1 MSYNH
6 PFRNPPDNMY
16 SDSQRMY
23 PRESSTYRSRI
34 RTTSPDHT
42 QSSSEATV
50 LPPGKALSFLHSCG
64 LDAEDLKSLA
74 ELPEHLITSETLP
87 DLLAQIKKKK
97 AANTTS
103 SRCSLSAY
111 SWNDRSDT
119 QTVECPVD
127 LPFRQ
132 AYHREQ
138 VMTWEDQWGNVQKTS
153 SPTRSYTSSESN
165 YVIEY
170 NHLKNKESIY
180 FDKAAYATEPSR
192 LKTSVVS
199 QSYTNYSRDD
209 SQPSYLSS
217 RDIGESTNRSSRDL
231 SQSTNQSSRDI
242 SQSSIRSSRDIGQS
256 SIRSSRGIGQSSN
269 RSSRGVGQSSN
280 RSSRGIGQSSI
291 RSSRDIGIPPLLSSR
306 DIGIPPLLSSR
317 DIGIPPLLSS
327 RNIRIPPL
335 LSGRDV
341 SQTSHISSIP
351 PLLSSRDIGQPAH
364 HRRTEMV
371 HKVPTRKEASDFHGK
386 IPPVFPYA
394 CVLCEITVLSNNDW
408 SVHINGAQHANSQ
421 LSLVEKYPE
430 WDQKVRSARRNESVP
445 ERSQPRATQERGGK
459 SGSRNGSSSNRS
471 GSSSSKRK
479 SSSSNQNKTE
489 ASEKCKVVCVKF
501 EAVEVD
507 EAYLKKLLGQF
518 GPIVKMIMFPK
529 LAFAEMGSAEQAEDI
544 VKYFLH
550 NPLRIKGQILDFT
563 LSSAFSFLQSSSVV
577 SFSPLPAGDSIS
589 SELMAV
595 AKRFGSVKH
604 SLFLPSR
611 GYVEMANPEEASK
624 LVEHYST
631 NLLKLKG
638 KTINVCFS
646 SEYKTLGEKEISPI
660 PQSSS
665 RRRRRSASPQKRSH
679 SSRRDSPSP
688 KRRSSEERSRSRR
701 SSNSKK
707 RDDGQRS
714 KESSRRVSSRRDS
727 SSKAHSKKSSK
738 DQSKKTDESA
748 KKIDENKDQSDTME
762 DDTIDQSKTMEDD
775 TMDQSEIME
784 DDVNYQSDIME
795 DDSDLEGV
803 AVIADDGEALNSE
816 NEELKED
823 AEPDHQ
829 VQDAS
834 AELTQQETSEEMPNV
849 EQSNDQTILQDMDA
863 SNKHPEMSEHVLD
876 ATTTNGSCD
885 PKEAQELKQET
896 LKDQTVAMD
905 EEIEDFPKSLDN
917 CITLDEF
924 KEKMVEEHETE
935 QGDDQEILA
944 SSTEEKF
951 GKVLEVI
958 GFPVAKKYSEA
969 DLLNIGKKYGDVT
982 DCCLVRN
989 NGKVEKALIE
999 MVNAADAAK
1008 IEAESSKKKIKLGGR
1023 ILRITV
1029 SKTYIQVKEGKSV
1042 DSESGKVECEE
1053 QDDEIKKEFLHSET
1067 SCEENSGVLEETVK
1081 ASEEGAEASVES
1093 NMDTVMQMSSDEEED
1108 YGKVLW
1114 IRNLPLANEYSDAD
1128 FLSIAET
1135 YGKVARHWLLRT
1147 HRTGLIEM
1155 ENASDA
1161 EKVVAAANMKEI
1173 TIAGK
1178 HPMIAVSTK
1187 HRHLNKRYFHQGS
1200 SDETVQ
1206 QTLAELE
1213 AAENGSKT
1221 HNNISDQLSESV
1233 KESSNDE
1240 QDINSKGD
1248 EKQLSASDD
1257 LTETMVE
1264 NSDSSETQTHLN
1276 DPAGTEFIR
1285 PVVGYFCSL
1294 CNAIYASEEEAK
1306 NEHCRTV
1313 MHHQKLKECMEQKS
1327 ST

>member
-1 MSYNH
+1 M
-6 PFRNPPDNMY
+6 
-16 SDSQRMY
+16 
-23 PRESSTYRSRI
+23 
-34 RTTSPDHT
+34 
-42 QSSSEATV
+42 V
-50 LPPGKALSFLHSCG
+50 
-64 LDAEDLKSLA
+64 
-74 ELPEHLITSETLP
+74 
-87 DLLAQIKKKK
+87 
-97 AANTTS
+97 
-103 SRCSLSAY
+103 
-111 SWNDRSDT
+111 
-119 QTVECPVD
+119 
-127 LPFRQ
+127 
-132 AYHREQ
+132 
-138 VMTWEDQWGNVQKTS
+138 
-153 SPTRSYTSSESN
+153 
-165 YVIEY
+165 
-170 NHLKNKESIY
+170 
-180 FDKAAYATEPSR
+180 R
-192 LKTSVVS
+192 L
-199 QSYTNYSRDD
+199 Q
-209 SQPSYLSS
+209 
-217 RDIGESTNRSSRDL
+217 
-231 SQSTNQSSRDI
+231 
-242 SQSSIRSSRDIGQS
+242 
-256 SIRSSRGIGQSSN
+256 
-269 RSSRGVGQSSN
+269 
-280 RSSRGIGQSSI
+280 
-291 RSSRDIGIPPLLSSR
+291 PLLYFGDQIFYISLCCENT
-306 DIGIPPLLSSR
+306 DE
-317 DIGIPPLLSS
+317 
-327 RNIRIPPL
+327 RI
-335 LSGRDV
+335 V
-341 SQTSHISSIP
+341 
-351 PLLSSRDIGQPAH
+351 AY
-364 HRRTEMV
+364 E
-371 HKVPTRKEASDFHGK
+371 
-386 IPPVFPYA
+386 
-394 CVLCEITVLSNNDW
+394 DW

-445 ERSQPRATQERGGK
+445 ERSQPRATQERGGT
-459 SGSRNGSSSNRS
+459 SGSRN

-550 NPLRIKGQILDFT
+550 NPLKIKGQMLEFT
-563 LSSAFSFLQSSSVV
+563 LSAAFSFLQSSSVV

-611 GYVEMANPEEASK
+611 GYVEMASPEEASK

-631 NLLKLKG
+631 NSLKLKG

-646 SEYKTLGEKEISPI
+646 SEYKTLGEKETSPI

-665 RRRRRSASPQKRSH
+665 RRRRRSASPQRRSH

-688 KRRSSEERSRSRR
+688 KRRSSAERSRSRR

-707 RDDGQRS
+707 RDDGRRS
-714 KESSRRVSSRRDS
+714 RERTKESSRRESSRRDSSRRDS
-727 SSKAHSKKSSK
+727 SSKAHSRKSSK

-748 KKIDENKDQSDTME
+748 KKIKEKIDDNKDQSG
-762 DDTIDQSKTMEDD
+762 TMEDD
-775 TMDQSEIME
+775 TMDQSKTREDDTMDQSETME
-784 DDVNYQSDIME
+784 DDTNDQSDTME

-816 NEELKED
+816 NEEFKED
-823 AEPDHQ
+823 AEPDDQ

-834 AELTQQETSEEMPNV
+834 AELSQQETSEEMPNV
-849 EQSNDQTILQDMDA
+849 EQSNDQTISQDMDT
-863 SNKHPEMSEHVLD
+863 SNIHPETSEHVPD
-876 ATTTNGSCD
+876 ATTTNGSSDC
-885 PKEAQELKQET
+885 KEAQDLQQEQEA
-896 LKDQTVAMD
+896 LKDETVAME

-924 KEKMVEEHETE
+924 KEKTVEEHVTE
-935 QGDDQEILA
+935 QGDDQDILA

-1029 SKTYIQVKEGKSV
+1029 SKTYTQVKEGKSV

-1053 QDDEIKKEFLHSET
+1053 QVEEMNKELLHSET
-1067 SCEENSGVLEETVK
+1067 SCEESSGVLEETIK

-1108 YGKVLW
+1108 YGKILW
-1114 IRNLPLANEYSDAD
+1114 IRNLPLADEYSDAD
-1128 FLSIAET
+1128 FLSIAEL
-1135 YGKVARHWLLRT
+1135 YGKVAHHWLLRP

-1161 EKVVAAANMKEI
+1161 EKVVAAANMNEI

-1178 HPMIAVSTK
+1178 HPKISVSTK
-1187 HRHLNKRYFHQGS
+1187 HRHLNKRYFNQGC
-1200 SDETVQ
+1200 SDGIV

-1213 AAENGSKT
+1213 AAEDGSKT
-1221 HNNISDQLSESV
+1221 HNNISDQLSESVNV

-1257 LTETMVE
+1257 ITEIMVE
-1264 NSDSSETQTHLN
+1264 NSDSSETQAHLN
-1276 DPAGTEFIR
+1276 DPAGTEFVR

-1313 MHHQKLKECMEQKS
+1313 MHHQKLKERMEQKS